1 MLPTDLIYAIIRR
14 VILRVMR
21 RTVGWMLVLVG
32 LVSALWEATAA
43 AVVALEYVMA
53 PVYAHLVIA
62 GFYALVAVLVLTILA
77 LTARRVSLA
86 QNYRASVLSLP
97 PELQIAAIIEALVL
111 GYTLAR
117 RK

>member
-1 MLPTDLIYAIIRR
+1 MLPTDLIYAIIKRA
-14 VILRVMR
+14 ILRVMR
-21 RTVGWMLVLVG
+21 RTVGWVLVLVG
-32 LVSALWEATAA
+32 LISALWEATAA
-43 AVVALEYVMA
+43 AVVALEYLIA

-62 GFYALVAVLVLTILA
+62 GFYALLAIIVLLILS

-86 QNYRASVLSLP
+86 QSYRASVLSLS